1 MDKELLTYVLD
12 QAVGVVIAVI
22 LLTRI
27 ERRLDTLI
35 KRSWPSSMASNYGRR
50 KEDGDVNGRCKQLAA
65 GFG

>member
-27 ERRLDTLI
+27 ERRLDKL
-35 KRSWPSSMASNYGRR
+35 
-50 KEDGDVNGRCKQLAA
+50 DGKQLR
-65 GFG
+65 

>member
-35 KRSWPSSMASNYGRR
+35 THIETIMA
-50 KEDGDVNGRCKQLAA
+50 KLDGKQLR
-65 GFG
+65 

>member
-27 ERRLDTLI
+27 ERRHMPHTPVRLHVTYHP
-35 KRSWPSSMASNYGRR
+35 KA
-50 KEDGDVNGRCKQLAA
+50 
-65 GFG
+65 

>member
-35 KRSWPSSMASNYGRR
+35 THIETFMA
-50 KEDGDVNGRCKQLAA
+50 KQLAA

>member
-35 KRSWPSSMASNYGRR
+35 TNMGTFMVKLEGKHER
-50 KEDGDVNGRCKQLAA
+50 
-65 GFG
+65 

>member
-27 ERRLDTLI
+27 EKRLDMLI
-35 KRSWPSSMASNYGRR
+35 ANIEKFMAKLEN
-50 KEDGDVNGRCKQLAA
+50 KQER
-65 GFG
+65 

>member
-12 QAVGVVIAVI
+12 QAVGVGIAVI

-35 KRSWPSSMASNYGRR
+35 THIETFMA
-50 KEDGDVNGRCKQLAA
+50 KLDGKQLR
-65 GFG
+65 